1 MYQIILGHSGRY
13 SKLAFRL
20 RRCTFLSSLMI
31 GKKSVIKDPGN
42 NTSLDCSLEGY
53 PNPNLY
59 WYRQV
64 PGGAIEHLSYS
75 ISKGSATDSGLTHIK
90 GTRPSDVRFILE
102 IDNLSTSDT
111 GTYYCAWSHTLN
123 QESAAL

>member
-1 MYQIILGHSGRY
+1 PRPCLLFCAILGDCSRP
-13 SKLAFRL
+13 F
-20 RRCTFLSSLMI
+20 CFLQSNGQSPVLHQSPR
-31 GKKSVIKDPGN
+31 SVVQDPGN

-111 GTYYCAWSHTLN
+111 GTYYCA
-123 QESAAL
+123 